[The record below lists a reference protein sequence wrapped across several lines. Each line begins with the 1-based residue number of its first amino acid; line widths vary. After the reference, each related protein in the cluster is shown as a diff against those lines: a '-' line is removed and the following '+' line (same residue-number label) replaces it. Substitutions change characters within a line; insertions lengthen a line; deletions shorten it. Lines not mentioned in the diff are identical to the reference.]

1 MAVSDDQMKIG
12 IVLGK
17 ILIKDEQEITDIVI
31 YVRNSASMRNFK
43 KGDED
48 KFVFEKSRKFNFSN
62 TCI

>member
-31 YVRNSASMRNFK
+31 YTRNRGSNQNYK
-43 KGDED
+43 KGEED
-48 KFVFEKSRKFNFSN
+48 KFVFEKSRKFNFSD